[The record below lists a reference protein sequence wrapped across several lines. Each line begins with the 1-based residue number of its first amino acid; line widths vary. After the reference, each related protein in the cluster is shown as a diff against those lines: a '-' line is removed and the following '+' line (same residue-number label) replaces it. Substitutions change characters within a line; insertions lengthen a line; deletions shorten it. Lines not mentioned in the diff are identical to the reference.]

1 MARYVVAESA
11 GGRPPK
17 RQLRKWWKESSVYQ
31 VYPASFQDSTGSG
44 VGDLRG
50 IIDRVDHFKSLG
62 VDIVWLCPI
71 FESPQIDM
79 GYDISNYKKIHEP
92 YGTVADVDTL
102 KDKLHDRG
110 MKLVLDLVVN
120 HTSDQH
126 EWFKQSRSSK
136 DSPYRDWYIWRK
148 PKYDA
153 QGNRQP
159 PNNWASHFQGS
170 AWEYDEATDEYYL
183 RLFARQQPDLNWEN
197 PKVRAAVHD
206 IMRFWLDKGADGF
219 RLDVINFVS
228 KPQDFPDSKQEV
240 LPGSELYS
248 AGPRLHEYLKE
259 LGAILHEYDAFSVG
273 EMPCVRDLNEVIK
286 SVNGDR
292 GELSMIFHF
301 ELTTNKHL
309 LPPSS
314 VDIDIGPHGKFS
326 AKEWDLAE
334 LKGIANKW
342 QRFMYDHDG
351 WNALYLENHDQP
363 RSVSRFANDAPQH
376 RVDSA
381 KAVAMF
387 QALQAGTPFVYQGQ
401 EIGMVNVPKEWPMEE
416 YKDIDCLNHWNLHKD
431 SKDKEYLKFLKSQYQ
446 KKSRDNAR
454 TPMQWTAAPNAGFTT
469 PRATP
474 WMTVHPNHTEINV
487 AAQVSDPASVFSFW
501 KTVLAT
507 RKRYLDIFVYGDFAL
522 VDERNE
528 KIVAYA
534 RRAEDGAVAVV
545 ACNFSSGTV
554 SWEGLKAESV
564 KEVLVSNGGK
574 TAEDFSG
581 GKVEFGPYEGAV
593 VLLA

>member
-1 MARYVVAESA
+1 MARYVVAGSA
-11 GGRPPK
+11 GSQPPK

-44 VGDLRG
+44 VGDLKG

-79 GYDISNYKKIHEP
+79 GYDISNYKTIHEP

-102 KDKLHDRG
+102 KDKLHERG

-136 DSPYRDWYIWRK
+136 NSPYRDWYIWRK

-183 RLFARQQPDLNWEN
+183 RLFAREQPDLNWEN
-197 PKVRAAVHD
+197 PKVRDAVHD
-206 IMRFWLDKGADGF
+206 TMRFWLDKGADGF

-259 LGAILHEYDAFSVG
+259 LGAILQEYDAFSVG

-301 ELTTNKHL
+301 EF
-309 LPPSS
+309 

-342 QRFMYDHDG
+342 QRFMYDHNG

-363 RSVSRFANDAPQH
+363 RSVSRFANDAPEH
-376 RVDSA
+376 RANSA
-381 KAVAMF
+381 KAVSMF
-387 QALQAGTPFVYQGQ
+387 QAFQAGTPFVYQGQ

-431 SKDKEYLKFLKSQYQ
+431 SKDKEYLQFLKSQYQ

-454 TPMQWTAAPNAGFTT
+454 TPMQWTADANAGFTT
-469 PRATP
+469 VEATP

-487 AAQVSDPASVFSFW
+487 ASQVSDRNSVFNFW

-507 RKRYLDIFVYGDFAL
+507 RKRYLDIFVYGDFDL
-522 VDERNE
+522 VDEKNE
-528 KIVAYA
+528 RILAYA
-534 RRAEDGAVAVV
+534 RRAEDGAVAIV
-545 ACNFSSGTV
+545 ACNFSTETV
-554 SWEGLKAESV
+554 EWEGLKGENV
-564 KEVLVSNGGK
+564 KEVLVTNGGK
-574 TAEDFSG
+574 ATKDFSG
-581 GKVEFGPYEGAV
+581 GKVSFGPYEGVV

>member
-11 GGRPPK
+11 GGQAPK

-44 VGDLRG
+44 VGDLKG

-92 YGTVADVDTL
+92 YGTVADVDAL
-102 KDKLHDRG
+102 KDKLHERG

-183 RLFARQQPDLNWEN
+183 RLFACEQPDLNWEN
-197 PKVRAAVHD
+197 PKVRDAVHD

-301 ELTTNKHL
+301 EF
-309 LPPSS
+309 

-416 YKDIDCLNHWNLHKD
+416 YKDIDCLNHWNLNKD

-454 TPMQWTAAPNAGFTT
+454 TPMQWTDAPNAGFTT
-469 PRATP
+469 PQATP
-474 WMTVHPNHTEINV
+474 WMTVHPNHTDINV
-487 AAQVSDPASVFSFW
+487 ASQVSDPGSVFHFW

-522 VDERNE
+522 VDEKNE
-528 KIVAYA
+528 RILAYA

-545 ACNFSSGTV
+545 ACNFSSETV

-574 TAEDFSG
+574 TVKDFSG
-581 GKVEFGPYEGAV
+581 GKVSFGPYEGAV